1 MAVALTATALA
12 CTSTDAE
19 QSSPIRLNQLG
30 ELPDGVKIAITP
42 DDSKQPLE
50 WSLVGADGKGRRARQ
65 DRAVRTRSLFR
76 RERPSHR
83 LQCIRQERVL
93 DFDCGPETR

>member
-50 WSLVGADGKGRRARQ
+50 WSLIGADGRVVARGKTVPFGPDRYSGESAIASTSVHSPRAG
-65 DRAVRTRSLFR
+65 
-76 RERPSHR
+76 
-83 LQCIRQERVL
+83 L